1 MVISPE
7 FIARLLAAANHYNL
21 RMMKPSGRYTIL
33 VADRS
38 SGVVRRATV
47 VMRPVAVAACIV
59 LATPI
64 LIGMG
69 TAWKAYSNAAD
80 LRASHETLEIEN
92 ANYRQATEALAG
104 QIASLQL
111 AIADLGERSALDPNL
126 ARAMDRLPARVKTRA
141 MGGAAPVVE
150 PTAGSEPDPTY
161 AETLS
166 ALAAPNGTFGL
177 LRTLLE
183 SLDSRLSVVART
195 VERRNALADATP
207 SMWPSYGWLSS
218 TMGPRKD
225 PITGDDEYHSG
236 LDIASDRGDDVYAT
250 AAGTVRLVG
259 RQGAYGNLIVI
270 DHGFGLETRYGH
282 LLKYLVTPGE
292 KVGRGDVIAQVGAT
306 GRATGYHLHY
316 EVVANGR
323 LINPLTL
330 LTQRPRDVDV
340 VSGTIAAKVTDVRSS
355 R

>member
-1 MVISPE
+1 
-7 FIARLLAAANHYNL
+7 
-21 RMMKPSGRYTIL
+21 MMKPSGRYTIL

-38 SGVVRRATV
+38 SGIVHRATV
-47 VMRPVAVAACIV
+47 PMRPIAIAACVV

-104 QIASLQL
+104 QIASLQS
-111 AIADLGERSALDPNL
+111 AIADLGNRSALDANL
-126 ARAMDRLPARVKTRA
+126 ARAMDRLPAIIKARA
-141 MGGAAPVVE
+141 MGGGSPVVE
-150 PTAGSEPDPTY
+150 SAGAGSQQDPSY
-161 AETLS
+161 ARTLS
-166 ALAAPNGTFGL
+166 ALASPDDTFGL

-183 SLDSRLSVVART
+183 GLDSRLSVVSRT

-207 SMWPSYGWLSS
+207 SMWPSIGWLSS

-225 PITGDDEYHSG
+225 PITGRAEYHSG
-236 LDIASDRGDDVYAT
+236 LDIASDRGTEVYAT
-250 AAGTVRLVG
+250 AAGTVRHVDRRG
-259 RQGAYGNLIVI
+259 NYGNLIVI

-282 LLKYLVTPGE
+282 LLKYLVTPGS
-292 KVGRGDVIAQVGAT
+292 KVHRGDVIAQVGAT

-323 LINPLTL
+323 VINPLSL
-330 LTQRPRDVDV
+330 LTQKPADR
-340 VSGTIAAKVTDVRSS
+340 
-355 R
+355 